1 MYAPN
6 LPVIET
12 EISEWNR
19 LLATV
24 PFEFGGDPQKIFEY
38 VEKINTFSPQEK
50 GEDLGRCVLIMAET
64 HNRKADMH
72 SMSQVLEISTE
83 ATCRA
88 ISHVLYLKS
97 MHQSE
102 FLNGNNH
109 GEVLTSN
116 LIDGSIKI
124 REQCETD
131 AETIKLGIKMVE
143 YIAAEI
149 LD

>member
-1 MYAPN
+1 
-6 LPVIET
+6 
-12 EISEWNR
+12 
-19 LLATV
+19 
-24 PFEFGGDPQKIFEY
+24 
-38 VEKINTFSPQEK
+38 
-50 GEDLGRCVLIMAET
+50 
-64 HNRKADMH
+64 
-72 SMSQVLEISTE
+72 MSSNFTRSLSKEHAQL
-83 ATCRA
+83 
-88 ISHVLYLKS
+88 
-97 MHQSE
+97 E